1 MQENE
6 LKYYEKTKNW
16 DFSYIKR
23 KTEKLTDWDFYEKIK
38 ENTTRKSLCLD
49 IGTGGGERVLKKYP
63 EVGMIIATDFSKEML
78 KTAKENQKQYPEKRV
93 KFTYMDSREMKF
105 PQETFD
111 LISAR
116 HTVINAEQIH
126 ECLVKGGKLIIE
138 GIDKEDCQEIK
149 EIFKRGQAYNDK
161 IAISEQDYLD
171 LVKAGFKKIERVQI
185 VENEYYNT
193 EQYLMALLLKVP
205 IIDDFSEINNEKFE
219 HRTII
224 EKDLFDEY
232 VRKYKTEKG
241 ILLKRRLY
249 GIIAEK

>member
-1 MQENE
+1 
-6 LKYYEKTKNW
+6 
-16 DFSYIKR
+16 
-23 KTEKLTDWDFYEKIK
+23 
-38 ENTTRKSLCLD
+38 
-49 IGTGGGERVLKKYP
+49 
-63 EVGMIIATDFSKEML
+63 MIIATDFSKEML

-149 EIFKRGQAYNDK
+149 EIFKRGQSYNDK

-185 VENEYYNT
+185 IENEYYNT
-193 EQYLMALLLKVP
+193 EQDLMALLLKVP

-224 EKDLFDEY
+224 EKDLFDKY